1 MNTNCPLFKIGTCK
15 GYLTRECKYKFH
27 KKCIDN
33 FLCPDENC
41 ILGHGISF
49 IKRTILI
56 NIYNKNSRKELYD
69 KSTNKC
75 NMPLVCSKF
84 DCKFHHFLEY
94 KDRQHIIYI
103 INNNNSDKDALQYY
117 NKKYEELI
125 DLKDVKDVKDLKD
138 MTNLKDLKDL
148 KDIKDMTDLK
158 DVKDVKDLTNLTNL
172 KDMTDPKE
180 SLVNYKTGFNN
191 GYLRKSYA
199 DSVKTNII
207 EDSYI
212 IEDDYIIEDNY
223 IIEEPYNIEDTYK
236 LEDNHFT
243 NTMDDIIEQHKIIKF
258 SNSKIESIKKQ
269 IIDLEL
275 NLKEYENSIKEC
287 NNKLRNLAIK
297 IVEI

>member
-56 NIYNKNSRKELYD
+56 NIYNKNSQKELYD

-84 DCKFHHFLEY
+84 DCKLHHFLEY

-117 NKKYEELI
+117 NKKYEDLT
-125 DLKDVKDVKDLKD
+125 DLKDI
-138 MTNLKDLKDL
+138 KDLKDL
-148 KDIKDMTDLK
+148 KD
-158 DVKDVKDLTNLTNL
+158 V
-172 KDMTDPKE
+172 KE

-191 GYLRKSYA
+191 GCLRKTYA

-223 IIEEPYNIEDTYK
+223 IIEEPYNIEDT
-236 LEDNHFT
+236 EDNNFT

-258 SNSKIESIKKQ
+258 NNSKIESIKKQ

-287 NNKLRNLAIK
+287 NDKLRNLAIK